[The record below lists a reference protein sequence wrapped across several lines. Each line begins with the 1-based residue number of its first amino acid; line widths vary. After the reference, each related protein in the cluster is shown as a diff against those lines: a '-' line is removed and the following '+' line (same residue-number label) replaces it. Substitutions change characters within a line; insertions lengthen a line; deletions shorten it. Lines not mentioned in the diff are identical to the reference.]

1 MRNKIFEHLN
11 QYDLDVRKTH
21 DARFSDQKCTP
32 DVVCFIADCIIN
44 TVYENDAFNVSDI
57 WNSQYFIKNT
67 RAIFNKP
74 WANDERARHE
84 YDKFIAQPLRLLA
97 SAHVL
102 EIDYSGPRYM
112 YRVRNAYILD
122 YIAQRERNT
131 FTFLCCYFEKV
142 LTDSGFWKYFLEYKE
157 NPNKD
162 SYMELRD
169 RFIKFMIG
177 NTAINTAVEVRRI
190 FPKILNVLAVDN
202 QIPGSERGHISEYV
216 YTFSDLMYNRKNWRD
231 LNKEKT
237 MTRQE
242 AIEDEADTQQQ
253 EAYNAYYVQKA
264 IAQIRKIHTESE
276 VHDQWGQGEAT
287 QVHHIF
293 PKSQFPQIAHY
304 LENLILL
311 TATQHYTK
319 AHPSN
324 RTQEVNKDYQLVC
337 LLAKADTIDKSL
349 RKFGE
354 RYYRKE
360 SFLFVIKTGL
370 QQEQEWSM
378 SLSFNDIKLQLIQ
391 VYNSVGI
398 RVDKKTIVKDNK

>member
-1 MRNKIFEHLN
+1 MRDKIFEYLN
-11 QYDLDVRKTH
+11 QYDLDVHKSH
-21 DARFSDQKCTP
+21 DARFSDQKCTL
-32 DVVCFIADCIIN
+32 DVVCFIADCIMN
-44 TVYENDAFNVSDI
+44 TVVETDYFDVDTI

-74 WANDERARHE
+74 WANDERAKHE

-97 SAHVL
+97 YAHIL
-102 EIDYSGPRYM
+102 ELEPEGNKNI
-112 YRVRNAYILD
+112 YRVRNAYLLD

-131 FTFLCCYFEKV
+131 FNFLYCYFEKV
-142 LTDSGFWKYFLEYKE
+142 LTDSGFWRYFLEYKD

-162 SYMELRD
+162 SYMELRN
-169 RFIKFMIG
+169 RFIRFIIG
-177 NTAINTAVEVRRI
+177 NTAINGEVEVRRI
-190 FPKILNVLAVDN
+190 FPKILNVFAVEH
-202 QIPGSERGHISEYV
+202 QIPGSERGRMSTYV

-237 MTRQE
+237 ITRQE
-242 AIEDEADTQQQ
+242 AVADSNDVQQQ

-264 IAQIRKIHTESE
+264 IAQIKKIQSESE
-276 VHDQWGQGEAT
+276 VHDQWSQGEAT

-293 PKSQFPQIAHY
+293 PKSQFPEIAHY

-319 AHPSN
+319 AHPNN
-324 RTQEVNKDYQLVC
+324 RTQEVNRDYQLTC

-349 RKFGE
+349 RKYGE

-360 SFLFVIKTGL
+360 SFLYVIKVGL
-370 QQEQEWSM
+370 SQENEWSM
-378 SLSFNDIKLQLIQ
+378 SLSFNDIKQQLIIE
-391 VYNSVGI
+391 YNAAS
-398 RVDKKTIVKDNK
+398 

>member
-1 MRNKIFEHLN
+1 MRDKIFEHLN
-11 QYDLDVRKTH
+11 QYDLDVRKSH

-44 TVYENDAFNVSDI
+44 TVVETEYFDVDTI

-74 WANDERARHE
+74 WADDERAKHE

-97 SAHVL
+97 YAHIL
-102 EIDYSGPRYM
+102 ELEQESRKNI
-112 YRVRNAYILD
+112 YRVKNAYLLD

-131 FTFLCCYFEKV
+131 FNFLYCYFEKV
-142 LTDSGFWKYFLEYKE
+142 LNDSGFWRYFLEYKD
-157 NPNKD
+157 NPNKGT
-162 SYMELRD
+162 YMDLRN
-169 RFIKFMIG
+169 RFIRFMIG
-177 NTAINTAVEVRRI
+177 NTAINGDVEVRRI
-190 FPKILNVLAVDN
+190 FPKILNVFAVEH
-202 QIPGSERGHISEYV
+202 QIPGSDKGRISKYV
-216 YTFSDLMYNRKNWRD
+216 FTFSDLMYNRKNWRD

-237 MTRQE
+237 ITRQE
-242 AIEDEADTQQQ
+242 ATTDDYDAQQQ

-264 IAQIRKIHTESE
+264 IAQIRKIQSESE
-276 VHDQWGQGEAT
+276 VHDQWSQGDAT

-293 PKSQFPQIAHY
+293 PKSQFPEIAHY

-319 AHPSN
+319 AHPNN
-324 RTQEVNKDYQLVC
+324 RTQEVNRDYQLTC
-337 LLAKADTIDKSL
+337 LLSKADTIDKSL

-360 SFLFVIKTGL
+360 SFMYVIKVGL
-370 QQEQEWSM
+370 SQEQGWPM
-378 SLSFNDIKLQLIQ
+378 SLSFDDIKHQLIM
-391 VYNSVGI
+391 VYNSVA
-398 RVDKKTIVKDNK
+398 